1 MFLFA
6 QLQHRQK
13 SFVCLPRLGLFQQLL
28 HRGFRKLAL
37 PDGEVLAGGGLLGG
51 GGFGWGGG
59 GQVHA
64 PDAAVVCAGLEGE
77 LTADGFRQVTRM
89 IDVLAD
95 HVAQIQRAVG
105 ADSGVDRAKPLVGC
119 GKKIAAGRG
128 VRGGVGGPGGGKNLA
143 LHEVLRGL
151 ANERTVSAD
160 DDSAGA
166 GVGAGVLATDEA
178 GNVARRRGVR
188 TERIH
193 LGRDRDDVLDGASE

>member
-1 MFLFA
+1 MA
-6 QLQHRQK
+6 N
-13 SFVCLPRLGLFQQLL
+13 
-28 HRGFRKLAL
+28 
-37 PDGEVLAGGGLLGG
+37 GEILTGGSLVGGGGLGRGG
-51 GGFGWGGG
+51 GS
-59 GQVHA
+59 QLDA
-64 PDAAVVCAGLEGE
+64 PNAAMVSAGLEGE
-77 LTADGFRQVTRM
+77 LTADGFRQVTRV

-95 HVAQIQRAVG
+95 HVAQVQRAVG
-105 ADSGVDRAKPLVGC
+105 ADTGVDWAKPLVGR

-128 VRGGVGGPGGGKNLA
+128 VRGGVGGPGRGKNLA
-143 LHEVLRGL
+143 LHEILRGL

-193 LGRDRDDVLDGASE
+193 LGRDRDDILDGASE

>member
-1 MFLFA
+1 M
-6 QLQHRQK
+6 
-13 SFVCLPRLGLFQQLL
+13 V
-28 HRGFRKLAL
+28 
-37 PDGEVLAGGGLLGG
+37 
-51 GGFGWGGG
+51 
-59 GQVHA
+59 
-64 PDAAVVCAGLEGE
+64 
-77 LTADGFRQVTRM
+77 
-89 IDVLAD
+89 DVLAD

-128 VRGGVGGPGGGKNLA
+128 VRGGVGGPGGAKNLA
-143 LHEVLRGL
+143 LHEILRGL
-151 ANERTVSAD
+151 TNERTASAD

-166 GVGAGVLATDEA
+166 GVGAGVLAADEA